1 MIAEIGH
8 LLLIGALV
16 ISFFVGFS
24 PLCRFITKDN
34 FFYRVTGPLN
44 ILVLF
49 LVLFSFIS
57 LIYSFL
63 NDDFSL
69 AYVANNSNTLLPVYY
84 KLAATWGAH
93 EGSLLLWIFC
103 LCLWATSYLFFN
115 RKKDELIFEK
125 IQNISLDGRRSI
137 LKQIKRILTM
147 AVDEGLISRNPA
159 KGITVTVPEAKQ
171 AILNRAEI
179 DALLFEA
186 KKREHPFYN
195 HWALALLTGMRNG
208 ELHALSWT
216 DVDFE
221 NKVISVT

>member
-69 AYVANNSNTLLPVYY
+69 AYVANNSNTLLPAYY

-103 LCLWATSYLFFN
+103 LCLWATSYLFVN
-115 RKKDELIFEK
+115 RKKDEEFVALTLAVL
-125 IQNISLDGRRSI
+125 N
-137 LKQIKRILTM
+137 QIVCAFIAFT
-147 AVDEGLISRNPA
+147 
-159 KGITVTVPEAKQ
+159 
-171 AILNRAEI
+171 
-179 DALLFEA
+179 LF
-186 KKREHPFYN
+186 
-195 HWALALLTGMRNG
+195 T
-208 ELHALSWT
+208 
-216 DVDFE
+216 
-221 NKVISVT
+221 